1 MSLSNRDNLTSK
13 HAIMIP
19 QAGAILAVRGSMP
32 VNKALMPSVR
42 IICTHSGIV
51 AVVRDDIV
59 PDIRRAC
66 RRVFRTSKG
75 EVNNDAVVPLITP
88 HAKAILAPFFPWLSK
103 YRFQLSYPAQ
113 YIPLKGTSR
122 HSVGPRPRHRK
133 RTPCVR
139 TSARTEVRTDV
150 SVCGWS
156 GDFGV
161 DCKLVRI
168 SSSGE
173 RREVR
178 EARAVIPA
186 ARGMNVGEGIS
197 GGSTFRRRWS

>member
-1 MSLSNRDNLTSK
+1 MWKYNISLASRLTQSFFSKNLPTPSK

-19 QAGAILAVRGSMP
+19 QAGAIFAVRGRMP
-32 VNKALMPSVR
+32 ANKALMPSVR
-42 IICTHSGIV
+42 IICAQSGIV

-59 PDIRRAC
+59 PDIRRAW

-75 EVNNDAVVPLITP
+75 EVNNDAVVPLIAP
-88 HAKAILAPFFPWLSK
+88 HAKATYAPFFPLLSK

-122 HSVGPRPRHRK
+122 HNVGPSPRQRK

-156 GDFGV
+156 GNFGV

-168 SSSGE
+168 SSNGE
-173 RREVR
+173 SREVR

-186 ARGMNVGEGIS
+186 TKGTSV
-197 GGSTFRRRWS
+197 